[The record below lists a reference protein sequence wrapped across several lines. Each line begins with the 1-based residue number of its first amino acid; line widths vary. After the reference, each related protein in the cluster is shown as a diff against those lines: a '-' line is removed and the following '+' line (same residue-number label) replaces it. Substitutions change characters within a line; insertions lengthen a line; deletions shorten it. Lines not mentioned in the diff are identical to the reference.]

1 MSSMT
6 VTEYLCFR
14 WNTTS
19 RTSST
24 VFNFS
29 DWKNKT
35 KPTKTSQPCGACRLS
50 SALLELLSHWQDY
63 WLVSR
68 TIVHFLYSVKCVC
81 VCVAN
86 ISNIQYFFV
95 STLIQVPPASNM
107 LQFVCVVWELMG
119 VRSQPHRGSPWSG
132 AAESS
137 VRGDH
142 SYEQWPLCPVPPPP
156 FNLRQAHCK
165 ESPWTLWTPFSPWEI
180 SDINRSTC
188 LPYNL

>member
-24 VFNFS
+24 KKKTKRNKTN
-29 DWKNKT
+29 KNKPAMWSLQT
-35 KPTKTSQPCGACRLS
+35 FISIAGAAVPLTGLLARFKDNCSLS
-50 SALLELLSHWQDY
+50 IFCK
-63 WLVSR
+63 V
-68 TIVHFLYSVKCVC
+68 CVC